1 MKKKK
6 KNLCDCF
13 GSARIIQVDHLILAI
28 STLNATCNLNS
39 PLSCNITYSQILGH
53 RAWASF
59 GGGVALSCLSQF
71 FNIDRISMFSLEEEN
86 SGNEETEYQKKKK
99 EQLNK

>member
-1 MKKKK
+1 M
-6 KNLCDCF
+6 
-13 GSARIIQVDHLILAI
+13 I

-39 PLSCNITYSQILGH
+39 SLSCNITYSQILRL

-59 GGGVALSCLSQF
+59 GGEVALSCLSQF
-71 FNIDRISMFSLEEEN
+71 FSIDRISMFSLEEEN